1 LSLLPD
7 KGKFAEANKSR
18 NVWRRQHIGQTYLA
32 IRGQRPGKTPKREEA
47 KKLRPYQVEGVTYM
61 ADVIFPKRAPMPRE
75 LDTRPIASDYRPKR
89 MRLLARGAVE
99 DETYYGDELHDQ
111 DYSQTSP
118 ENSDEVVVRR
128 EDELRR
134 PRLELGRDRL
144 NEIATLMRSLTYGEM
159 IELAQA
165 IWNIKP
171 AGEDVDQRNLPM
183 MLHLWSTSSKQ

>member
-1 LSLLPD
+1 
-7 KGKFAEANKSR
+7 
-18 NVWRRQHIGQTYLA
+18 
-32 IRGQRPGKTPKREEA
+32 
-47 KKLRPYQVEGVTYM
+47 M
-61 ADVIFPKRAPMPRE
+61 AGVIFSKRALMPRE
-75 LDTRPIASDYRPKR
+75 LDARPIASDYRPKR

-99 DETYYGDELHDQ
+99 DESYYGDELHDQ
-111 DYSQTSP
+111 DYSQASP
-118 ENSDEVVVRR
+118 EISDEVRMVRR

-165 IWNIKP
+165 IWKIRP
-171 AGEDVDQRNLPM
+171 EGEEIDQRNLPV